1 MTAAKNKDIKQQR
14 IMVLMG
20 GSSNEREISLRSG
33 QAVFEALQGEGLD
46 VVALDLSKDTRLWF
60 QQIQACEA
68 NVAFIALHGTYGE
81 DGCIQAV
88 LETLHI
94 PYTGSGVMASALCMD
109 KKITKALLHDV
120 GISTPRDVVLQ
131 AGAPQS
137 YPVFVKPNAEGSS
150 VGLHYVADEAA
161 WLALVMEEP
170 KIQEPKSWLIE
181 TCIQGVEVHVS
192 VLNGKALPAVEVV
205 PKSGMYDY
213 ASKYTAGATDY
224 YCPARLSD
232 KQTESCQ
239 RIAERAVAVLNCAGA
254 PRVDLM
260 VPEHGEP
267 VVLEV
272 NTIPGMT
279 TTSLLPKAAMQVGM
293 TFPAL
298 CLAILE
304 AALAGGE

>member
-1 MTAAKNKDIKQQR
+1 MNALKDKR
-14 IMVLMG
+14 IVVLMG
-20 GSSNEREISLRSG
+20 GASSEREVSLRSG
-33 QAVFEALQGEGLD
+33 QAVFEALQGTGLD

-60 QQIQACEA
+60 AQIQTCQADM
-68 NVAFIALHGTYGE
+68 AFIALHGTYGE

-94 PYTGSGVMASALCMD
+94 PYTGSDVTASALCMD
-109 KKITKALLHDV
+109 KKVTKVLLHDA
-120 GISTPRDVVLQ
+120 GITTPSDVVLQ
-131 AGAPQS
+131 ADLPQS

-150 VGLHYVADEAA
+150 VGLHYIADEAA
-161 WLALVMEEP
+161 WLALVIEEP
-170 KIQEPKSWLIE
+170 KVKEPKAWLIE
-181 TCIQGVEVHVS
+181 RCIQGAEVHVS
-192 VLNGKALPAVEVV
+192 VLNGQALPAVEVV

-232 KQTESCQ
+232 QQTESCQ
-239 RIAERAVAVLNCAGA
+239 RIAERAVAALHCAGA

-279 TTSLLPKAAMQVGM
+279 ATSLLPKAAAEMGIDF
-293 TFPAL
+293 TTL
-298 CLAILE
+298 CILILE
-304 AALAGGE
+304 AVVVGGK